1 MAQADCFSRHVV
13 AFACD
18 ENQRGLELP
27 TSSTV
32 QVSVM
37 PTSVPSVSELQTPPS
52 DVPSFSVEPMEI
64 SPPSMGQL
72 CPVIVFLVLIL
83 VLCFCIGYYPDEPR
97 ASSQTSEN
105 PPESDYD
112 PWDWY

>member
-1 MAQADCFSRHVV
+1 
-13 AFACD
+13 
-18 ENQRGLELP
+18 
-27 TSSTV
+27 
-32 QVSVM
+32 
-37 PTSVPSVSELQTPPS
+37 
-52 DVPSFSVEPMEI
+52 
-64 SPPSMGQL
+64 MGQL